1 MADAPPLV
9 TAKLARV
16 VATERTIYV
25 PLLDEAVDVWRPVAA
40 LVEADD
46 VYRLPDAAPADE
58 RWEFSPG
65 SLVRCEQRQLSGGL
79 VLVATA
85 SA

>member
-1 MADAPPLV
+1 MADTPPLA
-9 TAKLARV
+9 TSNLARV
-16 VATERTIYV
+16 VAAERTIYV
-25 PLLDEAVDVWRPVAA
+25 QLLDEAVDVWRPVVA
-40 LVEADD
+40 LAEADE

-65 SLVRCEQRQLSGGL
+65 ARVRCESREFDGEL

-85 SA
+85 PA

>member
-1 MADAPPLV
+1 MTGTSPLA
-9 TAKLARV
+9 TPKLARV

-25 PLLDEAVDVWRPVAA
+25 HLLDDAVDVWRPVVA
-40 LVEADD
+40 LAEADD
-46 VYRLPDAAPADE
+46 VYRLPDIAPADE

-65 SLVRCEQRQLSGGL
+65 ARVRCESREFDGEL

-85 SA
+85 PA